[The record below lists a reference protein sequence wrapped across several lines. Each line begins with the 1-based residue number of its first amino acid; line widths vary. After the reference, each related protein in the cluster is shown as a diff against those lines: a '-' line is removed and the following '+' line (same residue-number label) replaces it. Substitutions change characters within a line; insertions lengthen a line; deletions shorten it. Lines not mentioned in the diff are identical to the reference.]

1 MRLIGLGTRV
11 VCFAL
16 DEARVAKFVL
26 TPQETV
32 SQYRRLG
39 IDLGRVAWSPC
50 PGDVLE
56 SARILRRRSLA
67 SVQMAYLRHTDFFR
81 LLEVHLEDPCDSE
94 PPFVSDSLESAQTLP
109 LAGRPWFLQS
119 RALTVQNALIGAN
132 RERQQEIL
140 DLVLDCIA
148 ALGERGIQDK
158 TYNFLDN
165 FGLCDGS
172 VFPLDVGELE
182 FSDQSEAG
190 LCVDRILASDSFRTL
205 KSCAPWLGGYFA
217 AGLASLE
224 AKRVTPRGP

>member
-16 DEARVAKFVL
+16 DEARVAKFFL

-32 SQYRRLG
+32 SQYRRIG
-39 IDLGRVAWSPC
+39 IDLGGVTWSPF
-50 PGDVLE
+50 PGDGLE
-56 SARILRRRSLA
+56 SARILRLRSLA
-67 SVQMAYLRHTDFFR
+67 SVQMAYLRHGDFFR
-81 LLEVHLEDPCDSE
+81 LLEVQLEDPCDAY
-94 PPFVSDSLESAQTLP
+94 PPFDSDSLESPPTLP

-148 ALGERGIQDK
+148 ALMERGIQDK

-165 FGLCDGS
+165 FGLREGN

-182 FSDQSEAG
+182 FGDQAAAG
-190 LCVDRILASDSFRTL
+190 PCVDRILESDSFRAL
-205 KSCAPWLGGYFA
+205 KSCAPWLGDYFA
-217 AGLASLE
+217 AGLAALE
-224 AKRVTPRGP
+224 GKQVTPPRP

>member
-16 DEARVAKFVL
+16 DEARVAKFFL

-32 SQYRRLG
+32 SQYRRIG
-39 IDLGRVAWSPC
+39 IDLGGVTWSPC
-50 PGDVLE
+50 LGDGLE
-56 SARILRRRSLA
+56 SARILRLRSLA
-67 SVQMAYLRHTDFFR
+67 SVQMAYFRHADFFR
-81 LLEVHLEDPCDSE
+81 LLEVQLEDPCDAY
-94 PPFVSDSLESAQTLP
+94 PPFVSDSSESPPTLP
-109 LAGRPWFLQS
+109 LEGRPWFLQS

-165 FGLCDGS
+165 FGLCEGS
-172 VFPLDVGELE
+172 AFPLDVGELE
-182 FSDQSEAG
+182 FGDHAATG
-190 LCVDRILASDSFRTL
+190 PCVDRILASDSFRTL
-205 KSCAPWLGGYFA
+205 KSCAPWLGDYFA
-217 AGLASLE
+217 AGLAAMKE
-224 AKRVTPRGP
+224 KQVTPPRP